1 VPAASRALPDE
12 EPRVRVYDIGGR
24 DDGPPPE
31 VSDRIWTWAN
41 ALSFV
46 RLLALPVIYLDLVAG
61 RWLRAFVLLAVFSA
75 TDWFDGYIARRFDQM
90 TKLGALLDPIS
101 DRLLFVVVGIGFVVA
116 DLLPLWA
123 ILVLLVRDA
132 LVLGVGLLLMA
143 RGHAPPAVSRLGKT
157 ATFGLMFAL
166 PAFLLA
172 RVIGPGDEPN
182 TVLLVAA
189 WIGFGV
195 NAVLYWLAAL
205 GYLRVLRGGP
215 PPAAAG

>member
-1 VPAASRALPDE
+1 M
-12 EPRVRVYDIGGR
+12 RVFDIGAKEGQQAA
-24 DDGPPPE
+24 
-31 VSDRIWTWAN
+31 SDRILTVPN
-41 ALSFV
+41 LLSLARIAV
-46 RLLALPVIYLDLVAG
+46 LPVVYVDLVGGRLLRAL
-61 RWLRAFVLLAVFSA
+61 VLLLVFAS
-75 TDWFDGYIARRFDQM
+75 TDWFDGYLARRFDQI
-90 TKLGALLDPIS
+90 TKLGTLLDPIS
-101 DRLLFVVVGIGFVVA
+101 DRILFVVVGIGFVVA

-123 ILVLLVRDA
+123 VLVLLIRDA

-182 TVLLVAA
+182 QVLLVAA
-189 WIGFGV
+189 WVGFGV

-205 GYLRVLRGGP
+205 GYVRELRRGP

>member
-1 VPAASRALPDE
+1 M
-12 EPRVRVYDIGGR
+12 RVYDIGGR
-24 DDGPPPE
+24 DDGPAPE

-41 ALSFV
+41 GLSFV
-46 RLLALPVIYLDLVAG
+46 RLLALPLIYVDLVG
-61 RWLRAFVLLAVFSA
+61 ERWLRAFVLLAVFSA

-123 ILVLLVRDA
+123 VLVVLVRDV
-132 LVLGVGLLLMA
+132 LVMSVGLVMLA
-143 RGHAPPAVSRLGKT
+143 RGHAPPAVTRLGKT

-172 RVIGPGDEPN
+172 RVLGTDAGEPN
-182 TVLLVAA
+182 QIVLVAA
-189 WIGFGV
+189 WVGFAV
-195 NAVLYWLAAL
+195 NAVLYWLAAF
-205 GYLRVLRGGP
+205 GYLRVLRRGSP
-215 PPAAAG
+215 PPAAS